1 MILSAFL
8 KAIGQIRDRRFR
20 RVLLLGLGLTIA
32 LLLAF
37 SLGTVALL
45 GWLLPDRLWL
55 PLIGEIALTGAVLGW
70 VSVPVFLGLS
80 AVLMVP
86 VASAFMGLFL
96 DQIAAAVE
104 DRHYPGLPKARA
116 IGLADSLRDS
126 ARFLGVVVAVNLVAL
141 VGYVLLAPIAPIL
154 FWAVNGYLLG
164 REYGQLVALRRQD
177 LAGANRFR
185 RTHAGRLF
193 VAGVL
198 MAVPLTI
205 PVLNLLVPII
215 GAASFT
221 HLYHMLSARHPARNG

>member
-104 DRHYPGLPKARA
+104 DRHYPGLLKARA

-154 FWAVNGYLLG
+154 FWGVNGYLLG